1 MFVLMS
7 TFADFLWSLLIIFF
21 MIIYFMMLFHVIVDI
36 FRRKDVGGGSKAL
49 WLIFLLV
56 IPLLGLLIYMIVN
69 GQSMT
74 ERDVRGAQQS
84 QQQFDDYVRSVSAS
98 GGGAA
103 DQIAKA
109 KGLLDSGAISQAE
122 FDQIK
127 SKALAS

>member
-21 MIIYFMMLFHVIVDI
+21 MIVYFMMLFHVVVDI
-36 FRRKDVGGGSKAL
+36 FRRKDASGGMKAL
-49 WLIFLLV
+49 WLLFLL
-56 IPLLGLLIYMIVN
+56 ILPLFGLLIYLIVN
-69 GQSMT
+69 GQQMT
-74 ERDVRGAQQS
+74 ERDVQGAQRS
-84 QQQFDDYVRSVSAS
+84 QAQFDDYVRTVGG

-103 DQIAKA
+103 AEIERA

-127 SKALAS
+127 TKALAS

>member
-21 MIIYFMMLFHVIVDI
+21 MIVYFMMLFHVVVDI
-36 FRRKDVGGGSKAL
+36 FRRKDASGGTKAL
-49 WLIFLLV
+49 WLLFLL
-56 IPLLGLLIYMIVN
+56 ILPLFGLLIYLIVH
-69 GQSMT
+69 GQDMT
-74 ERDVRGAQQS
+74 ERDVQGAQRS
-84 QQQFDDYVRSVSAS
+84 QAQFDDYVRTVGGG

-103 DQIAKA
+103 AEIERA

-127 SKALAS
+127 TKALAS